1 MEFHLLQGSLYFMRI
16 LPYFLIICFLASC
29 GVKKTSTSD
38 KERKISVAAANNAR
52 TGNVTEPTRTEER
65 RTIPSST
72 HTKADEIINTALS
85 FSGTRYKFGGTT
97 KKGMDCSG
105 LLYISFGEHDV
116 QLPRTSFHMAEE
128 GHRVTVKNVEKG
140 DLLFFKTSRGSKRI
154 NHVGMVV
161 GTDNN
166 EITFI
171 HASTSRGVTVSSL
184 RDGFWNQAFVKA
196 TRIL

>member
-1 MEFHLLQGSLYFMRI
+1 MRI
-16 LPYFLIICFLASC
+16 LPYFLVVCFLASC
-29 GVKKTSTSD
+29 GSSKKASTSD

-52 TGNVTEPTRTEER
+52 TGSDSTSGSEPSEPESP
-65 RTIPSST
+65 TIISNSKN
-72 HTKADEIINTALS
+72 TKADQIINTALS
-85 FSGTRYKFGGTT
+85 FSGVRYKFGGTT

-105 LLYISFGEHDV
+105 LLYVSFGEHDV

-128 GHRVTVKNVEKG
+128 GHRITVKNIEKG
-140 DLLFFKTSRGSKRI
+140 DLLFFKTTRGSKRI

-161 GTDNN
+161 GTDND

>member
-1 MEFHLLQGSLYFMRI
+1 MELHVLQGTLYFMRI
-16 LPYFLIICFLASC
+16 FPYFIIICFLASC

-52 TGNVTEPTRTEER
+52 TGNIIEPTRTEER
-65 RTIPSST
+65 RAITSST

-116 QLPRTSFHMAEE
+116 QLPRTSIHMAEE